1 MHLTLSCLTFI
12 FSNLHVKATDQLWD
26 EWVQSRASRIHF
38 TGLGREAS
46 RRLRRV
52 LLHTVLS
59 SGVSSVALHQEL
71 WSEGLV

>member
-1 MHLTLSCLTFI
+1 MHLTLSCWTYI

-46 RRLRRV
+46 RRLHRV
-52 LLHTVLS
+52 LLVLS
-59 SGVSSVALHQEL
+59 SGVGSVALHREL
-71 WSEGLV
+71 WSEGLG